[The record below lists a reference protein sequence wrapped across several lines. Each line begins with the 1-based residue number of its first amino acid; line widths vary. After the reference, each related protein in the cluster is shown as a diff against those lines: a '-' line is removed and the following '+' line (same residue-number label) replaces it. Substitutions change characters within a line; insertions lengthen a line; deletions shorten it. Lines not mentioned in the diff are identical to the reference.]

1 LNPNGENIMTTTT
14 VKTNGLAEAASLLAT
29 ANTPAFLSQLA
40 VAEPK
45 KLSEVLGW
53 DKSKKKGSKKAGPKE
68 QQLAAM
74 RMPTEGSVPAF
85 LDRTKGLTKEQI
97 AASGDKARENA
108 ERGIAKGVA
117 RGLTS
122 PAPRPSNLTDA
133 DKKVI
138 AELSKADAAKKAE
151 KKAADLAR
159 LTKLNADKKAERA
172 GIKAVKDAVKAEQ
185 KADNKKA
192 KKETTTAPKR
202 AVGDRARYDWNGA
215 REAAAKGTIPAA
227 PDFSA
232 NTHRCY
238 RGLLAEVVALVKAK
252 DLAGLLAYRVKGSST
267 SPAAVKRYREIAIVA
282 LKAKKAA
289 S

>member
-1 LNPNGENIMTTTT
+1 MTTTT

-29 ANTPAFLSQLA
+29 AMIVSPKGEKPA
-40 VAEPK
+40 
-45 KLSEVLGW
+45 
-53 DKSKKKGSKKAGPKE
+53 KGSKKAGPKE

-74 RMPTEGSVPAF
+74 RMPTDGSVPAF

-122 PAPRPSNLTDA
+122 PAPRASNLTDA

-138 AELSKADAAKKAE
+138 AELTKADAEKARTD
-151 KKAADLAR
+151 KA
-159 LTKLNADKKAERA
+159 TPP
-172 GIKAVKDAVKAEQ
+172 
-185 KADNKKA
+185 
-192 KKETTTAPKR
+192 APKR

-215 REAAAKGTIPAA
+215 REAAEKGKIPVA

-232 NTHRCY
+232 NTHRSY
-238 RGLLAEVVALVKAK
+238 RGMLAEVEALVKAK
-252 DLAGLLAYRVKGSST
+252 DLNGLVAFRIKGSS
-267 SPAAVKRYREIAIVA
+267 SSRNAVKKYREIAIVA
-282 LKAKKAA
+282 LKAKKV
-289 S
+289 

>member
-1 LNPNGENIMTTTT
+1 MTATTQ
-14 VKTNGLAEAASLLAT
+14 KTNGLAEAASLLTT
-29 ANTPAFLSQLA
+29 AMILSA
-40 VAEPK
+40 KGKKPVEPK
-45 KLSEVLGW
+45 PG
-53 DKSKKKGSKKAGPKE
+53 KGSKKAGPKE
-68 QQLAAM
+68 AALAAM
-74 RMPTEGSVPAF
+74 RMPADGTVPAF

-97 AASGDKARENA
+97 AAASDKARENA
-108 ERGIAKGVA
+108 ERGVVTGVA

-122 PAPRPSNLTDA
+122 PAPRASNLTEA

-172 GIKAVKDAVKAEQ
+172 GIKAVKDAVKAT
-185 KADNKKA
+185 KASA
-192 KKETTTAPKR
+192 KKEPPAPKR
-202 AVGDRARYDWNGA
+202 AVGDRARYDWSEA
-215 REAAAKGTIPAA
+215 REAAAKGKIPAA

-232 NTHRCY
+232 DTHRYY
-238 RGLLAEVVALVKAK
+238 RGSLAEVEALVKAK
-252 DLAGLLAYRVKGSST
+252 NLAGLLAYRVKGSSS

>member
-1 LNPNGENIMTTTT
+1 MTTTT

-29 ANTPAFLSQLA
+29 AMIVSPKGEKPA
-40 VAEPK
+40 
-45 KLSEVLGW
+45 
-53 DKSKKKGSKKAGPKE
+53 KGSKKAGPKE

-74 RMPTEGSVPAF
+74 RMPTDGSVPAF

-138 AELSKADAAKKAE
+138 AELTKADAAKKAE
-151 KKAADLAR
+151 KKTVELAR

-172 GIKAVKDAVKAEQ
+172 GVKAVKDAAKAE
-185 KADNKKA
+185 KARTDKA
-192 KKETTTAPKR
+192 TPPAPKR

-215 REAAAKGTIPAA
+215 REAAEKGKIPVA

-232 NTHRCY
+232 NTHRSY
-238 RGLLAEVVALVKAK
+238 RGMLAEVEALVKAK
-252 DLAGLLAYRVKGSST
+252 DLNGLVAFRIKGSS
-267 SPAAVKRYREIAIVA
+267 SSRNAVKKYREIAIVA
-282 LKAKKAA
+282 LKAKKV
-289 S
+289 

>member
-29 ANTPAFLSQLA
+29 AMIVSPKGKPVEKPA
-40 VAEPK
+40 
-45 KLSEVLGW
+45 
-53 DKSKKKGSKKAGPKE
+53 KGSKKAGPKE

-74 RMPTEGSVPAF
+74 RMPTDGSVPAF

-122 PAPRPSNLTDA
+122 PAPRASNLTDA

-138 AELSKADAAKKAE
+138 AELTKADAAKA
-151 KKAADLAR
+151 
-159 LTKLNADKKAERA
+159 TPP
-172 GIKAVKDAVKAEQ
+172 
-185 KADNKKA
+185 
-192 KKETTTAPKR
+192 APKR

-215 REAAAKGTIPAA
+215 REAAEKGKIPVA

-232 NTHRCY
+232 NTHRSY
-238 RGLLAEVVALVKAK
+238 RGMLAEVEALVKAK
-252 DLAGLLAYRVKGSST
+252 DLNGLVAFRIKGSS
-267 SPAAVKRYREIAIVA
+267 SSRNAVKKYREIAIVA
-282 LKAKKAA
+282 LKAKKV
-289 S
+289 